1 MKIAIIAP
9 PWIAIPPKGY
19 GGIEAVVANLTE
31 GLVKRGHEVLL
42 FATGDSQTS
51 ARLAYTYPKALGN
64 NLLLKNNPYNLLRHI
79 HGFMKIVTQEQFDIL
94 HNHSQYQTMYFL
106 DLISTPFVHTL
117 HGSMYRKEKVV
128 SGHID
133 DIRDT
138 LNRFAHHAFVSIS
151 DNQRQAMPHLNYI
164 RTVYNGIK
172 TDEFY
177 LGEGKGGY
185 LAWIGRIT
193 PTKGLDTAIRVAQKT
208 GLPLKIAA
216 FIDVGDKEY
225 FEKEIKPLL
234 GKNTEFLGEIIDPR
248 EKAKFLADA
257 IATLFPIRWHE
268 PFGLVMVESIASGTP
283 VIAFPF
289 GSASEVI
296 QDGKTGF
303 LVQDEEEMAKAV
315 SKVDKL
321 DRGLIREYAIKKFNL
336 DQMIEGYLQ
345 VYEEVIKQ
353 HKK

>member
-1 MKIAIIAP
+1 MKIAILST
-9 PWIAIPPKGY
+9 PWIAVPPKGY

-31 GLVKRGHEVLL
+31 GLVKRGHDVLL
-42 FATGDSQTS
+42 FATGDSQTC
-51 ARLAYTYPKALGN
+51 ARLAYAYTQALGN
-64 NLLLKNNPYNLLRHI
+64 NLLLKQNPYNILRHI
-79 HGFMKIVTQEQFDIL
+79 HGFMKIVIQEKFDII
-94 HNHSQYQTMYFL
+94 HNHNQYQSMYFL

-117 HGSMYRKEKVV
+117 HGSTRQKEKVV
-128 SGHID
+128 SGYID

-151 DNQRQAMPHLNYI
+151 DNQRQGMPHLNYI
-164 RTVYNGIK
+164 KTVYNGIK

-193 PTKGLDTAIRVAQKT
+193 PTKGVDTAIRVARKA

-216 FIDVGDKEY
+216 FIDPGDRAY
-225 FEKEIKPLL
+225 FESEIKPQL
-234 GKNTEFLGEIIDPR
+234 GKNIEFLGEIRDPK

-268 PFGLVMVESIASGTP
+268 PFGLVMVESMASGTP

-296 QDGKTGF
+296 EDGKTGF
-303 LVQDEEEMAKAV
+303 LVKDEEEMVEAVAKI
-315 SKVDKL
+315 DRL
-321 DRGLIREYAIKKFNL
+321 DRRVIREYAIKKFNL

-345 VYEEVIKQ
+345 VYEEVIKRSR
-353 HKK
+353 K